1 MFSQLFDV
9 VDLGLVI
16 LDKDLKVHKWNRWM
30 ELHSRIKA
38 EEITG
43 QRLLDFFPTLNNQK
57 FLQTFKFVFNFGNFY
72 FFSQKLHHYLF
83 PLEPDS
89 SLNSDFDRM
98 QQSCNM
104 GLLREV
110 GTSEK
115 FVYITVKDVTE
126 TAIYEQRLLEM
137 NMKDGLTG
145 IYNRRY
151 LENRLQ
157 EEYDRSMR
165 SQKPLSLIM
174 FDIDF
179 FKNINDTY
187 GHQCGDFIL
196 QSVSADASA
205 CVRKTDIVARYGGEE
220 FCCLLFESPLAGAV
234 RVAEH
239 LKDVV
244 ASKIYSFSGQ
254 SIRVTIS
261 GGVAE
266 LALAKESASELV
278 ARADGALYE
287 AKRTG
292 RNKIIRALNG
302 TYESQT

>member
-1 MFSQLFDV
+1 MIFSQLFDV

-16 LDKDLKVHKWNRWM
+16 LDKDLRIYKWNRWM
-30 ELHSRIKA
+30 ELHSRISA
-38 EEITG
+38 QEIIG
-43 QRLLDFFPTLNNQK
+43 KHLFDCFPTLNNPG
-57 FLQTFKFVFNFGNFY
+57 FLQTFKFVLNFGNFY

-83 PLEPDS
+83 PFDLES
-89 SLNSDFDRM
+89 SLSSSFDRM

-104 GLLREV
+104 GLLRQE
-110 GTSEK
+110 GTPER
-115 FVYITVKDVTE
+115 FVYIAIKDVTE
-126 TAIYEQRLLEM
+126 TAIYEQKLLEM

-157 EEYDRSMR
+157 EECDRSLR

-179 FKNINDTY
+179 FKKINDTY
-187 GHQCGDFIL
+187 GHQCGDYIL
-196 QSVSADASA
+196 QSISADASS

-220 FCCLLFESPLAGAV
+220 FCCLLLESPLAGAI
-234 RVAEH
+234 RVAEQ
-239 LKDVV
+239 LKDTV
-244 ASKIYSFSGQ
+244 ANKTYNFSDE
-254 SIRVTIS
+254 SIRVTMS

-266 LALAKESASELV
+266 LSLTKETVSELV
-278 ARADGALYE
+278 ARADNALYE

-292 RNKIIRALNG
+292 RNKIMPA
-302 TYESQT
+302 S

>member
-30 ELHSRIKA
+30 ELHSRVSAK
-38 EEITG
+38 EITG
-43 QRLLDFFPTLNNQK
+43 RQLFDFFPTLNNPG
-57 FLQTFKFVFNFGNFY
+57 FLQTFKFVLNFGNFY

-83 PLEPDS
+83 PFDPDS
-89 SLNSDFDRM
+89 SLSSSFDQM

-104 GLLREV
+104 GLLREED
-110 GTSEK
+110 TSDK

-126 TAIYEQRLLEM
+126 TAIYEQKLLEM

-157 EEYDRSMR
+157 EEYNRSLR

-179 FKNINDTY
+179 FKTINDTY

-196 QSVSADASA
+196 QSISADASS
-205 CVRKTDIVARYGGEE
+205 CVRNTDIIARYGGEE

-234 RVAEH
+234 RVAEQ
-239 LKDVV
+239 LKNMV
-244 ASKIYSFSGQ
+244 ANKTYNFADE
-254 SIRVTIS
+254 SIKVTIS

-266 LALAKESASELV
+266 LALAKETASELV
-278 ARADGALYE
+278 ARADDALYE
-287 AKRTG
+287 AKRSG
-292 RNKIIRALNG
+292 RNRIVQASYRV
-302 TYESQT
+302 